1 MSSVAKKKGL
11 GGHIWDYLTT
21 VDHKKIAI
29 LYLVAGTLFF
39 AIAGFEA
46 LLIRIQLMIPNN
58 DFISAGLFNELLTM
72 HGTTMLFLAA
82 TPLLFAFM
90 NAIVPL
96 QIGAR
101 DVAFPFLN
109 SLGFWLFFLGAV
121 FLHLSFFMGG
131 APDAGWTSYAS
142 LSLYSPGHGI
152 DFYVLGLQISGA
164 GTLISG
170 INFIVTIITMRAPGM
185 TFMRMPLFTWTT
197 LVSSTLILF
206 AFPPLTVGLFLMLV
220 DRMFGANFFDH
231 TMGGNTI
238 VWEHLFWI
246 FGHPEVYILVLP
258 AFGLFSEIIP
268 VFARKRLFGYSSM
281 VFATILIGFLGFM
294 VWAHHMFTTGLG
306 ATANA
311 IFAVATMAIA
321 VPTGMKVFNWI
332 LTIWGGSI
340 KVTVP
345 MLYALGFIP
354 SFVAGGVTGVMQAT
368 APLDYQ
374 LHDSYFIVAH
384 FHYVIVGGIV
394 TALFGSAHFYWPI
407 MFNRTLNEKL
417 GVLTFWVFFIG
428 FHLTFFLQHFLGL
441 MGMPR
446 RVFTYMGD
454 QGWDSF
460 NMISTVGALMMGVGV
475 ILLVINVLLS
485 IKSAPVNRRDYWGDG
500 RSLEWALETPLPFYN
515 FKQTP
520 LVRGYDPYWIEKEE
534 GNKEGMVYAEPLG
547 DIHMPNNSIL
557 PLLMS
562 IGMFVAAFGA
572 LYSPWGDQAIAGTAE
587 SVSPAASLALMIG
600 GLGLTVAC
608 MITRSFKDDLG
619 YHVHKAEVEQIER
632 ELAEYR
638 AKGGKK

>member
-1 MSSVAKKKGL
+1 MSSYTQKKGF
-11 GGHIWDYLTT
+11 GAAVWDYITT
-21 VDHKKIAI
+21 VDHKKLAVM
-29 LYLVAGTLFF
+29 YLLAGTLFF

-46 LLIRIQLMIPNN
+46 LLMRIQLMKPNN
-58 DFISAGLFNELLTM
+58 DFVSAGFFNELLTM

-90 NAIVPL
+90 NMLVPL

-109 SLGFWLFFLGAV
+109 SLGLWLFFLGAV

-170 INFIVTIITMRAPGM
+170 LNFIVTIITMRAPGM
-185 TFMRMPLFTWTT
+185 TFMRMPLFTWTA
-197 LVSSTLILF
+197 LVSSALILF
-206 AFPPLTVGLFLMLV
+206 AFPPLTIGLLMMLF
-220 DRMFGANFFDH
+220 DRMFGGNFFDH
-231 TMGGNTI
+231 TMGGNTVI
-238 VWEHLFWI
+238 WEHLFWI

-268 VFARKRLFGYSSM
+268 AFSRKRLFGYSSM

-294 VWAHHMFTTGLG
+294 VWAHHMFTVGLG
-306 ATANA
+306 PTANA

-340 KVTVP
+340 KVTTP

-354 SFVAGGVTGVMQAT
+354 SFVAGGVTGVMQAS

-407 MFNRTLNEKL
+407 FFNRMLNETL
-417 GVLTFWVFFIG
+417 GKITFWVFFIG

-446 RVFTYMGD
+446 RVFTYMEG
-454 QGWDSF
+454 QGWDQF
-460 NMISTVGALMMGVGV
+460 NYISTIGALMMGVGV
-475 ILLVINVLLS
+475 ILMVINCLMS
-485 IKSAPVNRRDYWGDG
+485 IKGKPAGRDPWGDG
-500 RSLEWALETPLPFYN
+500 RTLEWSIPQPIPFYN
-515 FKQTP
+515 FRQTP
-520 LVRGYDPYWIEKEE
+520 LVRGLDPWWIEKQE
-534 GNKEGMVYAEPLG
+534 GNKEVTFAEPLG
-547 DIHMPNNSIL
+547 DIHMPNNSAIPFVISL
-557 PLLMS
+557 
-562 IGMFVAAFGA
+562 GMFIAAFGA
-572 LYSPWGDQAIAGTAE
+572 LYNPDADKPWSIYVLIIGLAITFGAMIAR
-587 SVSPAASLALMIG
+587 SV
-600 GLGLTVAC
+600 
-608 MITRSFKDDLG
+608 KDDHGFHL
-619 YHVHKAEVEQIER
+619 HKEEILEIE
-632 ELAEYR
+632 EHLYG
-638 AKGGKK
+638 KGGNK

>member
-1 MSSVAKKKGL
+1 MSSYTQKKGF
-11 GGHIWDYLTT
+11 GAAVWDYITT
-21 VDHKKIAI
+21 VDHKKLAVM
-29 LYLVAGTLFF
+29 YLLAGTLFF

-46 LLIRIQLMIPNN
+46 LLMRIQLMKPNN
-58 DFISAGLFNELLTM
+58 DFVSAGFFNELLTM

-90 NAIVPL
+90 NMLVPL

-170 INFIVTIITMRAPGM
+170 LNFIVTIITMRAPGM
-185 TFMRMPLFTWTT
+185 TFMRMPLFTWTA
-197 LVSSTLILF
+197 LVSSALILF
-206 AFPPLTVGLFLMLV
+206 AFPPLTIGLLMMLF
-220 DRMFGANFFDH
+220 DRMFGGNFFDH

-238 VWEHLFWI
+238 IWEHLFWI

-268 VFARKRLFGYSSM
+268 AFSRKRLFGYSSM

-294 VWAHHMFTTGLG
+294 VWAHHMFTVGLG
-306 ATANA
+306 PTANA

-340 KVTVP
+340 KVTTP

-354 SFVAGGVTGVMQAT
+354 SFVAGGVTGVMQAA

-394 TALFGSAHFYWPI
+394 LALFGSAHFYWPI
-407 MFNRTLNEKL
+407 FFNRMLNETL
-417 GVLTFWVFFIG
+417 GKITFWVFFIG

-446 RVFTYMGD
+446 RVFTYMEG
-454 QGWDSF
+454 QGWDQF
-460 NMISTVGALMMGVGV
+460 NYISTIGAFLMGVGV
-475 ILLVINVLLS
+475 ILMVINCLMS
-485 IKSAPVNRRDYWGDG
+485 IKGKPAGRDPWGDG
-500 RSLEWALETPLPFYN
+500 RTLEWAIPQPIPFYN
-515 FKQTP
+515 FRQTP
-520 LVRGYDPYWIEKEE
+520 LVRGLDPYWIEKQE
-534 GNKEGMVYAEPLG
+534 GNKEGMTYAEPLG
-547 DIHMPNNSIL
+547 DIHMPNNSAIPFVISL
-557 PLLMS
+557 
-562 IGMFVAAFGA
+562 GMFIAAFGA
-572 LYSPWGDQAIAGTAE
+572 LYNPDTDKPWSIYVLIIGLAITFGAMIVR
-587 SVSPAASLALMIG
+587 SV
-600 GLGLTVAC
+600 
-608 MITRSFKDDLG
+608 KDDHGFHL
-619 YHVHKAEVEQIER
+619 HKEEIIEIEEQ
-632 ELAEYR
+632 LYG
-638 AKGGKK
+638 KGGNK

>member
-1 MSSVAKKKGL
+1 MSSYTQKKGF
-11 GGHIWDYLTT
+11 GATVWDYITT
-21 VDHKKIAI
+21 VDHKKLAVM
-29 LYLVAGTLFF
+29 YLLAGTLFF

-46 LLIRIQLMIPNN
+46 LLMRIQLMKPNN
-58 DFISAGLFNELLTM
+58 DFVSAGFFNELLTM

-90 NAIVPL
+90 NMLVPL

-170 INFIVTIITMRAPGM
+170 LNFIVTIITMRAPGM
-185 TFMRMPLFTWTT
+185 TFMRMPLFTWTS
-197 LVSSTLILF
+197 LVSSALILF
-206 AFPPLTVGLFLMLV
+206 AFPPLTIGLLMMLF
-220 DRMFGANFFDH
+220 DRMFGGNFFDH
-231 TMGGNTI
+231 TMGGNTVI
-238 VWEHLFWI
+238 WEHLFWI

-268 VFARKRLFGYSSM
+268 AFSRKRLFGYSSM

-306 ATANA
+306 PTANA

-340 KVTVP
+340 KVTTP

-354 SFVAGGVTGVMQAT
+354 SFVAGGVTGVMQAS

-407 MFNRTLNEKL
+407 FFNRMLNETL
-417 GVLTFWVFFIG
+417 GKITFWIFFIG
-428 FHLTFFLQHFLGL
+428 FHLTFFVQHFLGL

-446 RVFTYMGD
+446 RVFTYMEG
-454 QGWDSF
+454 QGWDQF
-460 NMISTVGALMMGVGV
+460 NYISTIGALMMGVGV
-475 ILLVINVLLS
+475 ILMVINCLMS
-485 IKSAPVNRRDYWGDG
+485 IKGKPAGRDPWGDG
-500 RSLEWALETPLPFYN
+500 RTLEWSIPQPIPFYN
-515 FKQTP
+515 FRQTP
-520 LVRGYDPYWIEKEE
+520 LVRGLDPWWIEKQE
-534 GNKEGMVYAEPLG
+534 GNKDVTFAEPLG
-547 DIHMPNNSIL
+547 DIHMPNNSAIPFVISL
-557 PLLMS
+557 
-562 IGMFVAAFGA
+562 GMFIAAFGA
-572 LYSPWGDQAIAGTAE
+572 LYNPDADKPWSIYILIIGLAITFGAMIFR
-587 SVSPAASLALMIG
+587 SV
-600 GLGLTVAC
+600 
-608 MITRSFKDDLG
+608 KDDHGFHL
-619 YHVHKAEVEQIER
+619 HKEDILEIEEQ
-632 ELAEYR
+632 LYG
-638 AKGGKK
+638 KGGNK

>member
-1 MSSVAKKKGL
+1 MLQTLREVKVVSSYTQKKGF
-11 GGHIWDYLTT
+11 GATVWDYITT
-21 VDHKKIAI
+21 VDHKKLAVM
-29 LYLVAGTLFF
+29 YLLAGTLFF

-46 LLIRIQLMIPNN
+46 LLMRIQLMKPNN
-58 DFISAGLFNELLTM
+58 DFISAGFFNELLTM

-90 NAIVPL
+90 NMLVPL

-109 SLGFWLFFLGAV
+109 SLGFWLFFLGAI

-152 DFYVLGLQISGA
+152 DFYVLGLQISGF

-170 INFIVTIITMRAPGM
+170 LNFVVTIITMRAPGM
-185 TFMRMPLFTWTT
+185 TFMRMPLFTWTSM
-197 LVSSTLILF
+197 VSSALILF
-206 AFPPLTVGLFLMLV
+206 AFPPLTIGLVMLLF
-220 DRMFGANFFDH
+220 DRMFGGNFFDH

-238 VWEHLFWI
+238 IWEHLFWI

-268 VFARKRLFGYSSM
+268 AFSRKRLFGYSSM

-294 VWAHHMFTTGLG
+294 VWAHHMFTVGLG
-306 ATANA
+306 PTANA

-340 KVTVP
+340 KVTTP

-354 SFVAGGVTGVMQAT
+354 SFVAGGVTGVMQAS
-368 APLDYQ
+368 APIDYQ

-407 MFNRTLNEKL
+407 FFNRMLNETL
-417 GVLTFWVFFIG
+417 GKWTFWVFFIG
-428 FHLTFFLQHFLGL
+428 FHLTFFVQHFLGL

-446 RVFTYMGD
+446 RVFTYMEG
-454 QGWDSF
+454 QGWDQF
-460 NMISTVGALMMGVGV
+460 NYISTVGAGMMGVGV
-475 ILLVINVLLS
+475 VMMVINCLLS
-485 IKSAPVNRRDYWGDG
+485 IKRPPAGRDPWGDG
-500 RSLEWALETPLPFYN
+500 RTLEWSIPQPIPFYN
-515 FKQTP
+515 FRQTP
-520 LVRGYDPYWIEKEE
+520 LVRGLDPWWIEKQE
-534 GNKEGMVYAEPLG
+534 GNTEMTFAEPVG
-547 DIHMPNNSIL
+547 DIHMPNNSAI
-557 PLLMS
+557 P
-562 IGMFVAAFGA
+562 FVISLGLFIAAFGA
-572 LYSPWGDQAIAGTAE
+572 LYNPDADKPWSIY
-587 SVSPAASLALMIG
+587 VLIG
-600 GLGLTVAC
+600 GLVITFGA
-608 MITRSFKDDLG
+608 MIFRSLKDDHGFHL
-619 YHVHKAEVEQIER
+619 HKEDILEIENH
-632 ELAEYR
+632 LYG
-638 AKGGKK
+638 KGGRN

>member
-1 MSSVAKKKGL
+1 MREVKVVSSYTQKKGF
-11 GGHIWDYLTT
+11 GATVWDYITT
-21 VDHKKIAI
+21 VDHKKLAVM
-29 LYLVAGTLFF
+29 YLLAGTLFF

-46 LLIRIQLMIPNN
+46 LLMRIQLMKPNN
-58 DFISAGLFNELLTM
+58 DFVSAGFFNELLTM

-90 NAIVPL
+90 NMLVPL

-170 INFIVTIITMRAPGM
+170 LNFIVTIITMRAPGM
-185 TFMRMPLFTWTT
+185 TFMRMPLFTWTA
-197 LVSSTLILF
+197 LVSSALILF
-206 AFPPLTVGLFLMLV
+206 AFPPLTIGLLMMLF
-220 DRMFGANFFDH
+220 DRMFGGNFFDH
-231 TMGGNTI
+231 TMGGNTVI
-238 VWEHLFWI
+238 WEHLFWI

-268 VFARKRLFGYSSM
+268 AFSRKRLFGYSSM

-294 VWAHHMFTTGLG
+294 VWAHHMFTVGLG
-306 ATANA
+306 PTANA

-340 KVTVP
+340 KVTTP

-354 SFVAGGVTGVMQAT
+354 SFVAGGVTGVMQAS

-407 MFNRTLNEKL
+407 FFNRMLNETL
-417 GVLTFWVFFIG
+417 GKITFWVFFIG
-428 FHLTFFLQHFLGL
+428 FHLTFFVQHFLGL

-446 RVFTYMGD
+446 RVFTYMEG
-454 QGWDSF
+454 QGWDQF
-460 NMISTVGALMMGVGV
+460 NYISTIGALMMGVGV
-475 ILLVINVLLS
+475 ILMVINCLMS
-485 IKSAPVNRRDYWGDG
+485 IKGKPAGRDPWGDG
-500 RSLEWALETPLPFYN
+500 RTLEWSIPQPIPFYN
-515 FKQTP
+515 FRQTP
-520 LVRGYDPYWIEKEE
+520 LVRGLDPWWIEKQE
-534 GNKEGMVYAEPLG
+534 GNKEVTFAEPIG
-547 DIHMPNNSIL
+547 DIHMPNNSAIPFVISL
-557 PLLMS
+557 
-562 IGMFVAAFGA
+562 GMFIAAFGA
-572 LYSPWGDQAIAGTAE
+572 LYNPDADKPWSIYVLIIGLAITFGAMIVR
-587 SVSPAASLALMIG
+587 SV
-600 GLGLTVAC
+600 
-608 MITRSFKDDLG
+608 KDDHGFHL
-619 YHVHKAEVEQIER
+619 HKEEILEIE
-632 ELAEYR
+632 EHLYG
-638 AKGGKK
+638 KGGNK